1 VTQSLAERLGRAARR
16 RRHPAAVKVVLHPL
30 RESLAAAYRLL
41 PGIPAREVTATLFTG
56 QRPRVTLPEI
66 VALDLYRHGCIEPE
80 LTAILLDALRPGM
93 AFADVGAQY
102 GYYALAAQA
111 AMGGAGE
118 VFAFEPG
125 RSTFRLLQRNLA
137 GMRGVRAEEVAASD
151 SSGRRVMQD
160 FGSRYSALNSLF
172 AQPRTPAAERAG
184 LRPERYEVRCVTL
197 DDYFSEVG
205 RDPNVVKIDAESSE
219 LDVLRGMEGMLRRGS
234 PLVTVEVGD
243 YDVAGSPPSRESV
256 SFLESFGY
264 RGFEV
269 TPGGLVPHRRRDT
282 YEYGNLCFQKAP

>member
-1 VTQSLAERLGRAARR
+1 LSPFLSERLRRAARYR
-16 RRHPAAVKVVLHPL
+16 RLPALAKLAVHPV
-30 RESLAAAYRLL
+30 RESVAAAYRLL
-41 PGIPAREVTATLFTG
+41 PGFPAAEASAPLFTG
-56 QRPRVTLPEI
+56 QPLQVLLPEI

-80 LTAILLDALRPGM
+80 LTSILLDALRPGM

-102 GYYALAAQA
+102 GYYSLAAQA

-125 RSTFRLLQRNLA
+125 RRTFRLLQRNL
-137 GMRGVRAEEVAASD
+137 GGVHGVRAEEVAASD

-160 FGSRYSALNSLF
+160 FGSRHSALNSLF
-172 AQPRTPAAERAG
+172 TQPRTPAEERAE

-205 RDPNVVKIDAESSE
+205 RDPDVVKIDAESSE

-234 PLVTVEVGD
+234 PLVTMEVGD
-243 YDVAGSPPSRESV
+243 YDVAGSPPSRECV

-282 YEYGNLCFQKAP
+282 YEYGNLCFRKAP